1 MRQSTRRRIGGYP
14 PALRTPADRLMLLA
28 QSCEFH
34 PARLTGRK
42 AIAMSNIASI
52 LKLARQRRA
61 ADVHIVAGSPVLF
74 RIKGEL
80 QPVTREVLDAKMTKE
95 LTYSMLNPEQV
106 ARFEDEYDHDF
117 MMADDDRNR
126 YRVNVAFN
134 DGAVGAVVRL
144 LDSAPMNLDQIRVPP
159 IVRQFTQ
166 ARKGLILITGATSEG
181 KTTTMA
187 AMIDEINR
195 TQRKHIITIEDPIE
209 YVHTNKQSVVRQR
222 EIGKDT
228 KSFSRGLR
236 AALRQDPDLIAIG
249 EMRDYETI
257 KIALTAA
264 ETGVLVLST
273 IHVISIDKI
282 IERFLAYAPDGSD
295 GHMRSLLSEA
305 LLGVIHQELLTTI
318 DGGKRLAVEIL
329 VTTDAVRNVM
339 RNRGTFHLR
348 NVIATGQRYGMR
360 SMKQSLDEL
369 MDEGVIQ
376 DAVYNRVLENYS

>member
-1 MRQSTRRRIGGYP
+1 
-14 PALRTPADRLMLLA
+14 
-28 QSCEFH
+28 
-34 PARLTGRK
+34 
-42 AIAMSNIASI
+42 MSSI
-52 LKLARQRRA
+52 QQILQLARQRRA

-74 RIKGEL
+74 RVKGEL
-80 QPVTREVLDAKMTKE
+80 QPVTREVLDPKMARDLAYAM
-95 LTYSMLNPEQV
+95 LTPEKIQH
-106 ARFEDEYDHDF
+106 FEQHLDYDF
-117 MMADDDRNR
+117 MLSDAERNR
-126 YRVNVAFN
+126 YRVNIAYN
-134 DGAVGAVVRL
+134 DGTVGAVVRL
-144 LDSAPMNLDQIRVPP
+144 LASEPMTLEQIRVPP
-159 IVRQFTQ
+159 IVKQMTH

-209 YVHTNKQSVVRQR
+209 YVHHNKQSVVRQR

-228 KSFSRGLR
+228 KSFERGLR

-264 ETGVLVLST
+264 ETGVLVIST

-305 LLGVIHQELLTTI
+305 LLGVIHQELLTTV

-348 NVIATGQRYGMR
+348 NVITTGQRFGMR

-369 MDEGVIQ
+369 LDEGVISES
-376 DAVYNRVLENYS
+376 VHNRVIENYA

>member
-1 MRQSTRRRIGGYP
+1 
-14 PALRTPADRLMLLA
+14 
-28 QSCEFH
+28 
-34 PARLTGRK
+34 
-42 AIAMSNIASI
+42 MSNIMSI

-80 QPVTREVLDAKMTKE
+80 QPVTREVLDNAMAKD
-95 LTYSMLNPEQV
+95 LTYDMLTPAQIEK
-106 ARFEDEYDHDF
+106 FEAELDHDF
-117 MMADDDRNR
+117 MMSDDDRNR

-134 DGAVGAVVRL
+134 DSAVGAVVRL
-144 LDSAPMNLDQIRVPP
+144 LDSQPMTLEQIRVPP
-159 IVRQFTQ
+159 IVQQMTN

-195 TQRKHIITIEDPIE
+195 TQKKHIITIEDPIE
-209 YVHTNKQSVVRQR
+209 YVHHNKKSVVRQR

-228 KSFSRGLR
+228 RSFERGLR
-236 AALRQDPDLIAIG
+236 AALRQDPDMIAIG

-318 DGGKRLAVEIL
+318 EGGKRLAVEIL

-348 NVIATGQRYGMR
+348 NVITTGQRFGMR

-369 MDEGVIQ
+369 LDEGIIHEG
-376 DAVYNRVLENYS
+376 VYNRVLENYS